1 MLARFFIKR
10 KKTEVI
16 VSNIPLDVM
25 APPKHIAQII
35 NQTVFIIPAM
45 PRVATNELSVSMPVS
60 KEVGPY
66 QTWNR
71 PLNWEDAEIVS
82 APAIWHI
89 KSG

>member
-16 VSNIPLDVM
+16 VSNIPLAVM

-35 NQTVFIIPAM
+35 KQTVFIIPAM
-45 PRVATNELSVSMPVS
+45 PRVETNELSVSMPVS